1 MFKKHVG
8 NGLERSGMNCEI
20 GIDACALLCVKQ
32 VAGSCCITQGAQLGA
47 LRQPRWMGCR
57 GWREAQEG
65 GDICIQLAH
74 SLCCTA
80 ETDTTL

>member
-1 MFKKHVG
+1 
-8 NGLERSGMNCEI
+8 MNCEI

-57 GWREAQEG
+57 GWEG
-65 GDICIQLAH
+65 GPRGRGYIY
-74 SLCCTA
+74 TA
-80 ETDTTL
+80 SSFTLLYSRN